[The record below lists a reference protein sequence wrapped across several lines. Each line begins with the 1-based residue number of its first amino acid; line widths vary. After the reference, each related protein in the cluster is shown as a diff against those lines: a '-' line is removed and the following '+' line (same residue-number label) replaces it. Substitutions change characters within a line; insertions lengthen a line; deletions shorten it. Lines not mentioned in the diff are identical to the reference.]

1 MRRVAFRAGSASWR
15 DGFPS
20 AYGAVLCV
28 DQRLSFDKFVA
39 RSLGLVAIKRSGQH
53 LRMLIP
59 VLDHTITGFSQR
71 FKSFARLGSFA
82 VISSQRVQH
91 LNRRQKEIGHSE
103 ISRLARRHSRPFP
116 HLRLTRTQRH
126 HVCSTP
132 ISPPFAARRLPI
144 CRLSERRPRVSVLA
158 GVECLHEVACFADH
172 KAPYVIVVW
181 HEAVAYF
188 SAEDAS
194 HLAASKS

>member
-39 RSLGLVAIKRSGQH
+39 CSLGLVAIKRSGQH

-71 FKSFARLGSFA
+71 FKSFAHLSSFA
-82 VISSQRVQH
+82 VSQRVQH
-91 LNRRQKEIGHSE
+91 LNRMHKEFGPYAI
-103 ISRLARRHSRPFP
+103 LWLDRRNIPLF
-116 HLRLTRTQRH
+116 T
-126 HVCSTP
+126 
-132 ISPPFAARRLPI
+132 
-144 CRLSERRPRVSVLA
+144 
-158 GVECLHEVACFADH
+158 
-172 KAPYVIVVW
+172 
-181 HEAVAYF
+181 
-188 SAEDAS
+188 
-194 HLAASKS
+194 